1 MGIDMEGFDD
11 DLPESAADLR
21 GSTEMS
27 RNLDEILPPGG
38 ALAGRLFARILG
50 EHHDDPPLAPGTRI
64 GGWRIGALLG
74 CGGSSMVYLAHRDDG
89 HFEQQAALK
98 IVRPNPA
105 LVEQFRRE
113 RQILAGLRHPSI
125 ARLIDGG
132 AFDGGRLW
140 FAMEPV
146 FGQRIDQHVRSRRLP
161 LAGRLQLF
169 EAVCDAVTYAHGRQL
184 IHRDIKPGNVLID
197 DGGQPRLLDFGIASG
212 DDEDESGGHRAMTP
226 IYASPEQRAGGSV
239 GAASDIYQLG
249 VLLGVLLLNPDGSTC
264 AALPHRPRA
273 VVRREVAAVIARA
286 TATSPANRYP
296 SAAALRAD
304 VAAIRW
310 RRPVS
315 VVGGTAYRAA
325 RFIERHAV
333 SSAIACSSIIA
344 LTATAG
350 VAAYQIGIARDH
362 AREAATHVRTRFD
375 SGPERVPSPTPSC
388 AVPEKKRPPDR
399 GGLCE
404 R

>member
-1 MGIDMEGFDD
+1 MSKDPDGFDD
-11 DLPESAADLR
+11 DLLESAWEPRVFDGATRD
-21 GSTEMS
+21 
-27 RNLDEILPPGG
+27 LDELLPPGG
-38 ALAGRLFARILG
+38 ALAGRLFSRILG

-132 AFDGGRLW
+132 AYEGGRLW

-146 FGQRIDQHVRSRRLP
+146 LGRRIDHHVRDRRMP
-161 LAGRLQLF
+161 LAERLQLF
-169 EAVCDAVTYAHGRQL
+169 ETVCDAVAHAHGRQL
-184 IHRDIKPGNVLID
+184 VHRDIKPGNVLVD
-197 DGGQPRLLDFGIASG
+197 ETGQARLLDFGIASS
-212 DDEDESGGHRAMTP
+212 DDEDDASHRAMTP
-226 IYASPEQRAGGSV
+226 IYASPEQRV
-239 GAASDIYQLG
+239 GEPVSTASDIYQLG
-249 VLLGVLLLNPDGSTC
+249 VLLGLLLIPEGSAC
-264 AALPHRPRA
+264 ATLPRMPRA
-273 VVRREVAAVIARA
+273 VVQREIAAVIAQA
-286 TATSPANRYP
+286 TATNPADRYP

-304 VAAIRW
+304 VAAIRR

-315 VVGGTAYRAA
+315 VVGGTCYRVA
-325 RFIERHAV
+325 RFIERHAAAC
-333 SSAIACSSIIA
+333 AIACAAAIA
-344 LTATAG
+344 LAATAG
-350 VAAYQIGIARDH
+350 IAAYRIGIERDH
-362 AREAATHVRTRFD
+362 AREAASHVQARADVLPTEV
-375 SGPERVPSPTPSC
+375 GPGGSC
-388 AVPEKKRPPDR
+388 TAASEKKRPPDER
-399 GGLCE
+399 GLCE